1 MSLILGV
8 DGGGTK
14 THAVISDETGRTLG
28 EGFGGPTNIDDHDL
42 ETASLNLGYAIQQA
56 RANAKLEPGAFP
68 AAFSAA
74 FLGIAGVV
82 SEADRGLV
90 RELARRLELCSPEH
104 LGVDHDAR
112 VALVG
117 GLSNRP
123 GLVLI
128 AGTGSAC
135 FGLGAG
141 GERHLAGG
149 WGHVLADEGS
159 GYWLGLEALR
169 AAVRGFDGRG
179 QRSSLERRALDFL
192 GIRTPEEIMHRVYV
206 VGLSRSE
213 LAAFAPTMLEVA
225 ASGDPVAGE
234 IVELGA
240 KALAETV
247 EVTAARTKLV
257 APEIVMVGGILK
269 SEVMLEPLRAHLLA
283 RLPEMRLVV
292 AEQSPAHGA
301 CLLARSLLRLET
313 EGF

>member
-1 MSLILGV
+1 VSLILGV

-14 THAVISDETGRTLG
+14 THAVITDETGHTLG
-28 EGFGGPTNIDDHDL
+28 EGFGGPTNIDDHNL
-42 ETASLNLGYAIQQA
+42 ETASRNLGYAVQKA
-56 RANAKLEPGAFP
+56 RANAKLEPGPFA
-68 AAFSAA
+68 AA

-90 RELARRLELCSPEH
+90 RELARRLELCTPEH

-112 VALVG
+112 VALAG
-117 GLSNRP
+117 GLSGRP

-135 FGLGAG
+135 FGLGTS
-141 GERHLAGG
+141 GERHLTGG
-149 WGHVLADEGS
+149 WGHLLADEGS

-179 QRSSLERRALDFL
+179 QRSTLEQRALALL

-213 LAAFAPTMLEVA
+213 LAAFAPTVLEVA

-234 IVELGA
+234 IIERGA

-247 EVTAARTKLV
+247 EVTAARINLV

-283 RLPEMRLVV
+283 QLPKMRLVA

-301 CLLARSLLRLET
+301 CLLARALL
-313 EGF
+313 

>member
-1 MSLILGV
+1 VNLILGV

-14 THAVISDETGRTLG
+14 THAVITDETGRMLG
-28 EGFGGPTNIDDHDL
+28 EGFGGPTNIDDHNL
-42 ETASLNLGYAIQQA
+42 ETASLNLGYAVNKA
-56 RANAKLEPGAFP
+56 RANAKLEPGPFA
-68 AAFSAA
+68 AA

-90 RELARRLELCSPEH
+90 RELARGLELCTPEH

-112 VALVG
+112 VALAG
-117 GLSNRP
+117 GLSDRP
-123 GLVLI
+123 GMVLI

-135 FGLGAG
+135 FGLGAS
-141 GERHLAGG
+141 GERHLTGG
-149 WGHVLADEGS
+149 WGHLLADEGS

-169 AAVRGFDGRG
+169 AAVCGFDGRG
-179 QRSSLERRALDFL
+179 QRSTLEQRALAFL

-213 LAAFAPTMLEVA
+213 LAAFAPTVLEVA
-225 ASGDPVAGE
+225 ASGDPVASE
-234 IVELGA
+234 IVERGA

-247 EVTAARTKLV
+247 QVTAARTNLV

-283 RLPEMRLVV
+283 RLPEMRLVA

-301 CLLARSLLRLET
+301 CLLARALI
-313 EGF
+313 

>member
-1 MSLILGV
+1 VSLILGV

-14 THAVISDETGRTLG
+14 THAVITDETGRTLG
-28 EGFGGPTNIDDHDL
+28 EGFGGPTNIDDHTL
-42 ETASLNLGYAIQQA
+42 ETASLNLGCAIDQA
-56 RANAKLEPGAFP
+56 RANAKLEPGPFA
-68 AAFSAA
+68 AA

-90 RELARRLELCSPEH
+90 RELAGGLELCMPEH

-112 VALVG
+112 VALAG
-117 GLSNRP
+117 GLSDRP

-135 FGLGAG
+135 FGLGAS
-141 GERHLAGG
+141 GERHLTGG
-149 WGHVLADEGS
+149 WGHLLADEGS

-179 QRSSLERRALDFL
+179 FDVRGQRTALERRALDFL
-192 GIRTPEEIMHRVYV
+192 GIQGPEEIMHRVYV
-206 VGLSRSE
+206 VGLSRSK
-213 LAAFAPTMLEVA
+213 LAAFAPTVLEVA
-225 ASGDPVAGE
+225 ASGDPVARE

-247 EVTAARTKLV
+247 EVTAARTNLV

-283 RLPEMRLVV
+283 RLPEMRLVA

-301 CLLARSLLRLET
+301 CLLARALL
-313 EGF
+313 

>member
-14 THAVISDETGRTLG
+14 THAVITDETGRTLG
-28 EGFGGPTNIDDHDL
+28 EGFGGPTNIDDHTL
-42 ETASLNLGYAIQQA
+42 ETASLNLGCAINEA
-56 RANAKLEPGAFP
+56 RANAKLETKPFD
-68 AAFSAA
+68 AA

-90 RELARRLELCSPEH
+90 QELARRLELGTPER

-112 VALVG
+112 VALAG
-117 GLSNRP
+117 GLSDRP

-135 FGLGAG
+135 FGLGANG
-141 GERHLAGG
+141 QRHLTGG
-149 WGHVLADEGS
+149 WGHLLADEGS

-179 QRSSLERRALDFL
+179 KRSNLERRALAFL
-192 GIRTPEEIMHRVYV
+192 GIHGPEEIMHRVYV

-213 LAAFAPTMLEVA
+213 LAAFAPTTLEVA
-225 ASGDPVAGE
+225 ASGDPVARE
-234 IVELGA
+234 IVERGA

-257 APEIVMVGGILK
+257 TPEIVMVGGILK

-283 RLPEMRLVV
+283 RLPEMRIVA

-301 CLLARSLLRLET
+301 CLLARALL
-313 EGF
+313 

>member
-1 MSLILGV
+1 VNLILGV

-14 THAVISDETGRTLG
+14 THAVITDETGRTLG
-28 EGFGGPTNIDDHDL
+28 EGFGGPTNIDDHTL
-42 ETASLNLGYAIQQA
+42 ETASLNLGCAVQRA
-56 RANAKLEPGAFP
+56 RANAKLEPGPFA
-68 AAFSAA
+68 AA

-90 RELARRLELCSPEH
+90 RELARRLELCTPEH

-112 VALVG
+112 VALAG
-117 GLSNRP
+117 GLSGRP

-135 FGLGAG
+135 FGLGAS
-141 GERHLAGG
+141 GERHLTGG
-149 WGHVLADEGS
+149 WGHLLADEGS

-179 QRSSLERRALDFL
+179 QRSTLEQRALAFL

-225 ASGDPVAGE
+225 ASGDPVAHK
-234 IVELGA
+234 IVERGA

-247 EVTAARTKLV
+247 EATAARIKLV
-257 APEIVMVGGILK
+257 APEIVLVGGILR

-292 AEQSPAHGA
+292 AEQSPAQGA
-301 CLLARSLLRLET
+301 CLLARALL
-313 EGF
+313 